1 MFDMEF
7 YRGRKVFITGHTG
20 FKGSWMCALLAMAGA
35 EVTGYALKPPTD
47 PSLFDMLHLSEKI
60 HSINGDVRDLE
71 ALKTAFEEASRK
83 SFFTWQLSPL
93 SGIPTKSSVHLRCEC
108 HGHRECAGVC
118 AAFGHSKVLC
128 ECDHR

>member
-47 PSLFDMLHLSEKI
+47 PSLFDMLHLWKR
-60 HSINGDVRDLE
+60 SIPSTGM
-71 ALKTAFEEASRK
+71 
-83 SFFTWQLSPL
+83 
-93 SGIPTKSSVHLRCEC
+93 SGIWRH
-108 HGHRECAGVC
+108 
-118 AAFGHSKVLC
+118 
-128 ECDHR
+128 

>member
-1 MFDMEF
+1 MAPHKIREDFMFDMEF

-60 HSINGDVRDLE
+60 LHQRGCPGSGGTEN
-71 ALKTAFEEASRK
+71 
-83 SFFTWQLSPL
+83 SF
-93 SGIPTKSSVHLRCEC
+93 
-108 HGHRECAGVC
+108 
-118 AAFGHSKVLC
+118 
-128 ECDHR
+128 